1 VVQRHNIIKTHIFQ
15 NFDDNTLSQELLAH
29 FYLFVITCIC
39 QFIFFT
45 LSFGYSVIPGLTI
58 WYFPLGFHFILFL
71 ILPLR
76 FWLTAIFAIAFGGG
90 FTMQYQGSVHYD
102 MIKHFMIS
110 LTIAIHTLPIIYVAR
125 MKRKQDNLF
134 TLKAIVILVLFGFL
148 TRLGNIGFH
157 FLSDTSVYDKV
168 LTDERLSVFI
178 QHNIAAY
185 PGILFAI
192 SVYLVY
198 EGVRQKRHH
207 LRNLSWTLISKI
219 AMTLTLAILVLFYLS
234 DLSQNILKILLFL
247 PIIWCGYRF
256 TWLGS
261 LCCALWINSVLL
273 IVLYGAGNELL
284 VSFQPFIV
292 CYFLIGSVLLIVLYG
307 AGNELLVSFQPF
319 IVCYFLIGLVTS
331 GLQLEHQRSR
341 QALSKNKLVLKAKYA
356 HLIKSQQE
364 LQAIA
369 VQINNLQEL
378 EKKQL
383 SQELHDDVGQNITA
397 LNISISLLKKQ
408 HLFAR
413 PEQNVINK
421 IRVISDQIY
430 SNAYELMYWL
440 RPRSIDD
447 LGLKET
453 LTGLFFASRLEEHNI
468 EYHADIDEGVNALD
482 DGLKVALFRI
492 VQECVKN
499 VIQHSAGNTCHLTI
513 SFSDHSTHV
522 KFTDAGNGFPEKVFN
537 HPFTGGLFNIQNYM
551 VALGGSMQLTN
562 NNGAQIHVQLPR

>member
-1 VVQRHNIIKTHIFQ
+1 MCHNLEKVVHIQYVRYVKHKTVVQRHNIIKTHIFQ
-15 NFDDNTLSQELLAH
+15 DYHHNTLSQELLAH

-45 LSFGYSVIPGLTI
+45 LSFGYSVLPGLTI

-76 FWLTAIFAIAFGGG
+76 FWLTAMLAIALGGG
-90 FTMQYQGSVHYD
+90 FTMQYQGSIHYEF
-102 MIKHFMIS
+102 MKHFVLSM
-110 LTIAIHTLPIIYVAR
+110 TIAIHTLPIIYLAR

-134 TLKAIVILVLFGFL
+134 ALRAIVILVLFGFL
-148 TRLGNIGFH
+148 TRLCNIGFH

-168 LTDERLSVFI
+168 PTDERLSVFL

-207 LRNLSWTLISKI
+207 LQNLSWALISKI

-234 DLSQNILKILLFL
+234 DFSQNILKILLFL

-284 VSFQPFIV
+284 VSFQPFV
-292 CYFLIGSVLLIVLYG
+292 
-307 AGNELLVSFQPF
+307 VS
-319 IVCYFLIGLVTS
+319 YFLIGLVTS
-331 GLQLEHQRSR
+331 GLKLEHRRSR
-341 QALSKNKLVLKAKYA
+341 QALSKNQLALKAKYA

-364 LQAIA
+364 LHAIA
-369 VQINNLQEL
+369 VQIVNLQEL
-378 EKKQL
+378 EKKHL

-408 HLFAR
+408 HLFAGA
-413 PEQNVINK
+413 EQNVINK
-421 IRVISDQIY
+421 IRVITDQIY

-453 LTGLFFASRLEEHNI
+453 LTGLFFATRLEEHNI
-468 EYHADIDEGVNALD
+468 EYHADIDEGVNALN
-482 DGLKVALFRI
+482 DGLKIALFRI

-499 VIQHSAGNTCHLTI
+499 VIQHSGGNTCHLAI
-513 SFSDHSTHV
+513 SFSDHSTHM
-522 KFTDAGNGFPEKVFN
+522 KFTDAGNGFPEKVLN

-551 VALGGSMQLTN
+551 MALGGSMQLTN